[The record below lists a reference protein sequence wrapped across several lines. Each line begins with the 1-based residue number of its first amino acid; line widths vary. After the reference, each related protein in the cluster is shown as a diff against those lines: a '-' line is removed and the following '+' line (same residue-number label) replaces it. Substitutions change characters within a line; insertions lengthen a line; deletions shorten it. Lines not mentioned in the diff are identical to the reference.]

1 MDLLRDNVR
10 AVYRKYFLAAFGGA
24 LISCIYGVVDMA
36 MVGQY
41 QGPDGTAVMA
51 WAGVWLLEEPI
62 LRFFGADALAIYGPV
77 INISTFVQCCA
88 YSVGQA
94 AQPIIS
100 TNSGAHQGA
109 RIRAVLRLALVSC
122 VAFSVF
128 WTALSLAWP
137 NLYIRIFMRPTAA
150 ILTMAP
156 GIVRTYAVSF
166 LLLPLNIF
174 STYYFQAIL
183 KPGAAFF
190 VSVARGLVISGALIL
205 LLPAVLGPASIWW
218 AMPVT
223 ERLCRGGH
231 AARDAGAA
239 AVLKP
244 GLSAYTP
251 VIGGD
256 VHEALEGL
264 FVRGSVSAADGG
276 EDGRPGSG
284 NGRA

>member
-10 AVYRKYFLAAFGGA
+10 AIYRKYFLAAFGSA
-24 LISCIYGVVDMA
+24 LISCVYGVVDMA

-41 QGPDGTAVMA
+41 QGLDGTAALA

-100 TNSGAHQGA
+100 TNFGAHQGA

-122 VAFSVF
+122 AAFSVF

-150 ILTMAP
+150 ILAMAL
-156 GIVRTYAVSF
+156 GIIRTYAVSF

-183 KPGAAFF
+183 KPGAA
-190 VSVARGLVISGALIL
+190 V
-205 LLPAVLGPASIWW
+205 
-218 AMPVT
+218 
-223 ERLCRGGH
+223 
-231 AARDAGAA
+231 
-239 AVLKP
+239 VLKP

-251 VIGGD
+251 FIGGD

-264 FVRGSVSAADGG
+264 FVRGGIPAADGG
-276 EDGRPGSG
+276 EDGRPGGG